1 MAISYPYDFID
12 GVERTKVSSI
22 WNSKRPGWP
31 SSGDADD
38 LMFGAGDDADHD
50 GGHAEP
56 RRQELLHMRVIERH
70 HRIRP

>member
-56 RRQELLHMRVIERH
+56 RGPGAASHARH
-70 HRIRP
+70 RAPSQD